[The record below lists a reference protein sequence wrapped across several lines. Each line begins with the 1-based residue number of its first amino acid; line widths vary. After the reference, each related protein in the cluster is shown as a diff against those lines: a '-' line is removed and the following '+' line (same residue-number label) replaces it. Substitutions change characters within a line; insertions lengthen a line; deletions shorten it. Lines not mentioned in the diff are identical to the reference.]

1 MIAKVVDA
9 TPWQIKRELRYVTV
23 LREKSMVRALYA
35 GCMDAVR
42 KGHVDDVVVE
52 NIERVWRCHLM
63 VRHILFQGAHMSAVA
78 VAVHRRVA
86 SSTQKGRKRCMPLPP
101 LGVADIPQDG
111 CRHPVDN

>member
-23 LREKSMVRALYA
+23 LREKSMVKALYA

-52 NIERVWRCHLM
+52 NIERV
-63 VRHILFQGAHMSAVA
+63 
-78 VAVHRRVA
+78 
-86 SSTQKGRKRCMPLPP
+86 
-101 LGVADIPQDG
+101 
-111 CRHPVDN
+111 